1 MKVSVEYVLSNGKVF
16 PANFPVHLR
25 TKIDRDN
32 AEFMEESRERLRSRK
47 ANRVATRSK
56 QRRMIEQY
64 RGLKWQGIQGEAGD
78 PNDILNQLIADYA
91 IGTQSTPP
99 TLRHPR

>member
-47 ANRVATRSK
+47 ADRVATRSK
-56 QRRMIEQY
+56 
-64 RGLKWQGIQGEAGD
+64 
-78 PNDILNQLIADYA
+78 
-91 IGTQSTPP
+91 
-99 TLRHPR
+99 